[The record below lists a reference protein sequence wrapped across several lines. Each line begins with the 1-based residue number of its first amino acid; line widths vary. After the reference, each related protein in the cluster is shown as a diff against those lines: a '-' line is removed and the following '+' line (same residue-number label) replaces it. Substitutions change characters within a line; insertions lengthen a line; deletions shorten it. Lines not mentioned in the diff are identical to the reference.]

1 MAENKLDEV
10 SGKIKLK
17 STNRLTNLK
26 NKYRILNGTK
36 YFSSGVLQIY

>member
-17 STNRLTNLK
+17 PTNRLTNLK

-36 YFSSGVLQIY
+36 YFSSGVLQIS